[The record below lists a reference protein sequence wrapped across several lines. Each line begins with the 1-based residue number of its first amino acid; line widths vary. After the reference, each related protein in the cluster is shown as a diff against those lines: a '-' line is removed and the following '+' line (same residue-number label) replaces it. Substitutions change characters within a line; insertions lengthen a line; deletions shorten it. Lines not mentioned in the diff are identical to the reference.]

1 MSGEEKV
8 SAPPRFGAL
17 ANEPGLVPSR
27 RLEGFAAPRSGRV
40 LVDIV
45 SSSLGDGT
53 DAEILGALPYAG
65 ANRIR
70 FYGCFSAV
78 LGTAPRA
85 CGECNRGHVQ
95 GKLSS
100 GFPVRA
106 AVFAAVTGAF
116 GARQPA
122 RRRRSHN
129 RLEPPACNANCVP
142 TQAELD
148 ALEAFQLFSG
158 RQKNRTRPR
167 SASATLRRPQAGTR
181 RWAARNAR
189 CVTAI

>member
-1 MSGEEKV
+1 
-8 SAPPRFGAL
+8 
-17 ANEPGLVPSR
+17 
-27 RLEGFAAPRSGRV
+27 
-40 LVDIV
+40 
-45 SSSLGDGT
+45 
-53 DAEILGALPYAG
+53 
-65 ANRIR
+65 
-70 FYGCFSAV
+70 
-78 LGTAPRA
+78 
-85 CGECNRGHVQ
+85 VQ

-122 RRRRSHN
+122 GRRRSHN

-158 RQKNRTRPR
+158 RQKNPNTAALTFGDAAATAGRDAALG
-167 SASATLRRPQAGTR
+167 SAQCAVCHRDLIGDSSRNFDINTGVADLQPPSAIQPKDGGFGVSNVDPVTVLPFANS
-181 RWAARNAR
+181 AASVPMSQV
-189 CVTAI
+189 VTWLGIAESDLITANPLNDF